1 VTAPTLVVPSEVS
14 LAGCDAKPATAD
26 TTNGNS
32 WANNGRD
39 FVYIYCGSGTVHAH
53 FHAPCLVDGH
63 AIGDTV
69 VDVEAG
75 VGRVFGPFHPTVYND
90 ANDLATVTYAGT
102 LSDVRIKV
110 LRRPA

>member
-1 VTAPTLVVPSEVS
+1 
-14 LAGCDAKPATAD
+14 
-26 TTNGNS
+26 
-32 WANNGRD
+32 
-39 FVYIYCGSGTVHAH
+39 
-53 FHAPCLVDGH
+53 VDGH